1 MNAARAR
8 NDVVSDRRREKS
20 TWRPQCSEFLPEWDM
35 LPSGGVRIRSVL
47 EATTCGASHVPTG
60 QWMCQSMSL
69 SESMLQ
75 LLSAGGIGYPK
86 QPMPAR
92 EFRPPSADPTVYPN
106 VSLS

>member
-1 MNAARAR
+1 
-8 NDVVSDRRREKS
+8 
-20 TWRPQCSEFLPEWDM
+20 
-35 LPSGGVRIRSVL
+35 
-47 EATTCGASHVPTG
+47 
-60 QWMCQSMSL
+60 MCQSMSL

-86 QPMPAR
+86 QPIPAS